1 MTEIQIA
8 SVDAPLTR
16 QALLGRAF
24 ALVLRAVAVGLL
36 PDRARIDRLDIDL
49 LREIARAA
57 AAAGVG
63 KDAALELLQGEATP
77 AQLAQLIA
85 RLDDALVQSPLP
97 DRELREL
104 RRTFELEQLATLL
117 GTSQVSVRRYLA
129 GSREVPD
136 TIAARAHWLA
146 LVVAD
151 LAGSYNEIGIR
162 RWFERPRAQL
172 DGRSPRQALDEDWRP
187 EDSGAQRVRDLA
199 AALVGSGAAT

>member
-187 EDSGAQRVRDLA
+187 EDSGPQRVRDLA